1 MKILKLIPLL
11 FISFIFCQFEAVS
24 VNIEYNENDSDYHQ
38 KKNIIDNLDNVIK
51 EYFLLNNFCQEYNF

>member
-51 EYFLLNNFCQEYNF
+51 